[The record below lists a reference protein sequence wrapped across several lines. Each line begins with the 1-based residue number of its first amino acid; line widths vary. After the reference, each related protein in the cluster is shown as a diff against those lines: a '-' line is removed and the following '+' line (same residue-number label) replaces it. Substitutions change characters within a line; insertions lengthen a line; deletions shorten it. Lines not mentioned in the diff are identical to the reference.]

1 MGRRKVM
8 DILQAAAA
16 DLGAEIKHEC
26 GGLIV
31 IIYEQVGYFLHI
43 DERRRI
49 FCLYHAVKGA
59 NGEELTESEFDTVL
73 DYLVRGYYPD
83 CSGLRSDGYSFVCS
97 PWYRVVSDRKELSG
111 NLLGNIIDRFMKMWY
126 CACSKAYLLTDKA
139 VSGNNK

>member
-1 MGRRKVM
+1 MGRRKVL

-31 IIYEQVGYFLHI
+31 IIYEQVGYFLLI

-59 NGEELTESEFDTVL
+59 NGELTESEFDTVL
-73 DYLVRGYYPD
+73 DLVRGFYPN
-83 CSGLRSDGYSFVCS
+83 CSGYRNDGYSFVHS
-97 PWYRVVSDRKELSG
+97 PWYRVVADRKEISG
-111 NLLGNIIDRFMKMWY
+111 NLLGKIIDRFMKMWY
-126 CACSKAYLLTDKA
+126 CACSKAYLLTNKA
-139 VSGNNK
+139 VCGDNK

>member
-1 MGRRKVM
+1 MGKRTAM

-31 IIYEQVGYFLHI
+31 IICEQVGYFLLV

-59 NGEELTESEFDTVL
+59 KGELTESEFDTVL
-73 DYLVRGYYPD
+73 DSVRGFYPG
-83 CSGLRSDGYSFVCS
+83 CFGYRNDGYSFVCS
-97 PWYRVVSDRKELSG
+97 PWYRVVADRKEISG
-111 NLLGNIIDRFMKMWY
+111 NLLGQIIDRFMKMWY
-126 CACSKAYLLTDKA
+126 CACSKAYLLTNKA
-139 VSGNNK
+139 VCGDNK